1 MAEPDERGCH
11 SIATVT
17 LTLDTAYPAG
27 MWEIIE
33 DKIADA
39 LTDLCI
45 AGSLENSVTGNS
57 VSFRKDEL

>member
-17 LTLDTAYPAG
+17 LTLDNSYPGG

-33 DKIADA
+33 DKLADA
-39 LTDLCI
+39 LLELGI
-45 AGSLENSVTGNS
+45 SGSLENSVTGNS
-57 VSFRKDEL
+57 VSFKKDES